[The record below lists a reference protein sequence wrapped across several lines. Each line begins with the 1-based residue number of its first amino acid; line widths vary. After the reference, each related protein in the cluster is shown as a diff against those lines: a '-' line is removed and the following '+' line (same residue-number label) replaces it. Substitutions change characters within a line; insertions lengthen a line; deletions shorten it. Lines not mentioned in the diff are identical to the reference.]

1 MKELSTD
8 SFQEV
13 TLQNRPTNEEIY
25 RMNQGVNDYYRPSS
39 SLYMDSSEQAAEALN
54 SVGQVVVNQHMSD
67 LQADYETAL
76 FPEEDV
82 QIDAGNMN
90 FVMR

>member
-1 MKELSTD
+1 
-8 SFQEV
+8 
-13 TLQNRPTNEEIY
+13 
-25 RMNQGVNDYYRPSS
+25 
-39 SLYMDSSEQAAEALN
+39 MDSSEQAAEALN

-82 QIDAGNMN
+82 
-90 FVMR
+90 